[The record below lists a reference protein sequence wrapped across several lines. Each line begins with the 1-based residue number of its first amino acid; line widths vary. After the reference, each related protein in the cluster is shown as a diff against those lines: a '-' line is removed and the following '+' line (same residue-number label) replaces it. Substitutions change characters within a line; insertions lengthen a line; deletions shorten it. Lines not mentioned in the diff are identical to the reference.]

1 MPRERRRRFQEDQ
14 GAAAAL
20 PLPSLVGRGPRVR
33 RQLGQ
38 GHRSAAGSGG
48 TEAPSRCAVDGAEK
62 RSGLREGCVAMTMCV
77 CSIFF
82 HQL

>member
-77 CSIFF
+77 CLIFF